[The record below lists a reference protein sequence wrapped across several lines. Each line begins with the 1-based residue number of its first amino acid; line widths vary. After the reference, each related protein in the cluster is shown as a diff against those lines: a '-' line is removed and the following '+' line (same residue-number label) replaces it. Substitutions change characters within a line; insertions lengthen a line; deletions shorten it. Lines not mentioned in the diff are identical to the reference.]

1 MDESVKL
8 PESDVYE
15 ALDTTTLVDTN
26 PEHEFG
32 EQTSSATSG
41 PNARSRRELER
52 YMEERALEKELDA
65 LWQ

>member
-8 PESDVYE
+8 PDSDAYD
-15 ALDTTTLVDTN
+15 ALDTTTFAETDSEL
-26 PEHEFG
+26 EFG
-32 EQTSSATSG
+32 EQAASVTNTPS
-41 PNARSRRELER
+41 ARSRRELER